1 MNDTNKVRLA
11 NLEAVAEMRR
21 AELVAAR
28 KPLNEAYK
36 RVFAEVVAASGVSG
50 YALSLN
56 EKGEVYDFST
66 PELSGEIDGKRLH
79 DIHCYFR
86 NDRWDDAS
94 DEPRRLSFNT
104 TCFGDVKVGD
114 AVGVAYCV
122 MVGYLASNLQSI
134 QDALDSLPEWEAY
147 RTAKRFFDAAYYEAE
162 GMKRKMKEEAR
173 AEKEAAVL
181 KRLVPEAVLA
191 FDFERSWD
199 DEKGEYR
206 LVGVK
211 TKTVEKVTPHFVF
224 FKGDCRRYKKAYV
237 LADIL
242 VGLSDGGWSF
252 AEDIDMSQFPLP
264 FKY

>member
-36 RVFAEVVAASGVSG
+36 RVFAEVVADSGVSG
-50 YALSLN
+50 YALSLDEEGN
-56 EKGEVYDFST
+56 VYDFNT

-86 NDRWDDAS
+86 NDRWDDTS

-134 QDALDSLPEWEAY
+134 QDALDALPEWEAY
-147 RTAKRFFDAAYYEAE
+147 RTAKRFYDAAYYEAE
-162 GMKRKMKEEAR
+162 GLKRKMKEEAQ
-173 AEKEAAVL
+173 AAKEAAVL
-181 KRLVPEAVLA
+181 KRLVAGAEVARMYDGHY
-191 FDFERSWD
+191 DFERNVHV
-199 DEKGEYR
+199 R
-206 LVGVK
+206 TGVI
-211 TKTVEKVTPHFVF
+211 TKKVEKVTNKLVF
-224 FKGDCRRYKKAYV
+224 FENDYRQHKKADV
-237 LADIL
+237 VAQIIC
-242 VGLSDGGWSF
+242 GLDKGGWSF
-252 AEDIDMSQFPLP
+252 AEDVDMSQFPCP